1 MYLHLGADISV
12 NDKYIVAVCDLET
25 TSVSKITQEY
35 LKYAQKADEVINVS
49 EYDLPKSY
57 VITYENKKRK
67 VYISPI
73 SSATLL
79 KRSEFLNENKYGRN
93 GLADE

>member
-1 MYLHLGADISV
+1 MFLHLGADISV
-12 NDKYIVAVCDLET
+12 NDKYIVAICDMET

-35 LKYAQKADEVINVS
+35 LKYAQRADEVINVS

-79 KRSEFLNENKYGRN
+79 KRSILLNNKKMEGMI
-93 GLADE
+93 

>member
-1 MYLHLGADISV
+1 MFLHLGADISV
-12 NDKYIVAVCDLET
+12 NDKYIVAICDMET

-35 LKYAQKADEVINVS
+35 LKYAQRADEVINVS

-57 VITYENKKRK
+57 VITCENKENK

-79 KRSEFLNENKYGRN
+79 KRSILLSNNKYGRN
-93 GLADE
+93 DLTDE